1 MPTVKQHLAAI
12 RQVSDYLTT
21 GGVKSALTPNFA
33 IVLVAPNPGDPRG

>member
-21 GGVKSALTPNFA
+21 GGVKSALTPDFA
-33 IVLVAPNPGDPRG
+33 SILVAPNPGEPRG